1 MTWARETE
9 AGEVAGGVEA
19 AETARSMKVIAA
31 AAKRRIG
38 WQQ

>member
-1 MTWARETE
+1 MTWAREAE
-9 AGEVAGGVEA
+9 AGEVAGVSRRPKQRE
-19 AETARSMKVIAA
+19 VIAA